1 MVSISQ
7 WVLARN
13 EHDSPFPPNNRQ
25 EEQWVGGWVWGG
37 AGASTPPPPP
47 PPDNRGKGR
56 RSAPFFGGSS
66 LTHDGLDDDHTGVD
80 EEVDGHCVWVCWVCV
95 GWRCVCV

>member
-25 EEQWVGGWVWGG
+25 EEQWVGWVGVGG
-37 AGASTPPPPP
+37 GRGRRTPPPPP
-47 PPDNRGKGR
+47 PPTTGGR
-56 RSAPFFGGSS
+56 EGGVR
-66 LTHDGLDDDHTGVD
+66 LFWGVISYP
-80 EEVDGHCVWVCWVCV
+80 
-95 GWRCVCV
+95 